1 MKKRLITFCLLVLF
15 FGVSYARAI
24 DIKTGVEGFSLALRA
39 DIDGLFSFYK
49 DWNRAPKSPLRF
61 PDRAYLGLYS
71 EYKDVGIEASYY
83 IYKPWSSGSLAQY
96 SHFWHKIFFYWKP
109 SETLMIKA
117 GLFDLNFGLK
127 FDSTWWMALQW
138 PLGLEEPYDTG
149 LGIEYHGQKTPLNFY
164 LSYFREKE
172 GTYQQPAAYDPAP
185 GTGEKDIIV
194 GRITYPFKLG
204 ESTKL
209 VVGLAGYHGR
219 TEENVINETAW
230 SAGNRNMF
238 DADITLSL
246 PFGLTFS
253 GEYIHFKFSAVPSDG
268 SFWMPMSGFGMPD
281 YFATPLEADVF
292 WLDGIYTRPL
302 NYKFLQSVSLANNFS
317 AVKSKDGKN
326 IYQNVVSLQF
336 KSVSTYTWI
345 EWIMYKN
352 ENLPD
357 PGWNWNVTIILRYSL

>member
-1 MKKRLITFCLLVLF
+1 
-15 FGVSYARAI
+15 
-24 DIKTGVEGFSLALRA
+24 
-39 DIDGLFSFYK
+39 
-49 DWNRAPKSPLRF
+49 
-61 PDRAYLGLYS
+61 
-71 EYKDVGIEASYY
+71 
-83 IYKPWSSGSLAQY
+83 
-96 SHFWHKIFFYWKP
+96 
-109 SETLMIKA
+109 
-117 GLFDLNFGLK
+117 
-127 FDSTWWMALQW
+127 
-138 PLGLEEPYDTG
+138 
-149 LGIEYHGQKTPLNFY
+149 
-164 LSYFREKE
+164 
-172 GTYQQPAAYDPAP
+172 
-185 GTGEKDIIV
+185 
-194 GRITYPFKLG
+194 
-204 ESTKL
+204 
-209 VVGLAGYHGR
+209 
-219 TEENVINETAW
+219 
-230 SAGNRNMF
+230 MF